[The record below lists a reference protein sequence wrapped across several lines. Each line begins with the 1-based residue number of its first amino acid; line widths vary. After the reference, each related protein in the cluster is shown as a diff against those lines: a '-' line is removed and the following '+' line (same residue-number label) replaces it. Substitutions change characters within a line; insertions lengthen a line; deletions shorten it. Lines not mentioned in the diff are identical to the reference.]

1 MLYRA
6 WRESMFSLITSLA
19 QLEEIERVLSYKK
32 LERFI
37 DPHESATLLNTVHV
51 SAQVLRSI
59 PTVNFSPDPDDNK
72 IIATAIAGK
81 ADYLVSG
88 DKADLLALRV
98 VQNIPI
104 ISARQAVKLLSI
116 AT

>member
-1 MLYRA
+1 
-6 WRESMFSLITSLA
+6 
-19 QLEEIERVLSYKK
+19 V
-32 LERFI
+32 
-37 DPHESATLLNTVHV
+37 
-51 SAQVLRSI
+51 
-59 PTVNFSPDPDDNK
+59 
-72 IIATAIAGK
+72 GK

-104 ISARQAVKLLSI
+104 ISARQAVKLLGI